1 MALRLVA
8 VACLA
13 VVSSSMTVYDPPEAG
28 PALDAVEKA
37 LASIVGNPHLPASMM
52 AAAKKAVANVEDTVH
67 FLETAK
73 GKALT
78 KEARG
83 AKVMSAIKELQDLQS
98 TWSKA
103 AESQVADKRADL
115 EKQLK
120 EKQAA
125 LAKDM
130 KMMKVLN
137 LEKALAE
144 KKLALQNLIEKKAN
158 DAKGKEDAKAI
169 AAREEM
175 ISNVLKMA
183 KDIQS
188 SKTKDAT
195 MTHAVKDVA
204 KTNPKLLATVNTYLE
219 GRMKTL
225 SESMATIDASQK
237 KREAEITATLGA
249 AAPGDKANAEELKKS
264 KAILTMLMNK
274 EARNNKKLKA
284 GLQSEYTELHH
295 AVESI
300 KKGDV
305 AGLSKVMTHMQSEMK
320 NLQAKSHK
328 FLY

>member
-1 MALRLVA
+1 MALRVA
-8 VACLA
+8 VVACLA
-13 VVSSSMTVYDPPEAG
+13 VVSSSVAVYDPPEAG

-67 FLETAK
+67 FLETAQ

-78 KEARG
+78 KDARG
-83 AKVMSAIKELQDLQS
+83 AKVMNAIKELEDLQS
-98 TWSKA
+98 SWAKA
-103 AESQVADKRADL
+103 ADSKVADKRADL

-144 KKLALQNLIEKKAN
+144 KKLALQKLIESKQQQ
-158 DAKGKEDAKAI
+158 AKSKEDEKAI

-183 KDIQS
+183 KEVS
-188 SKTKDAT
+188 SKTTKDAT
-195 MTHAVKDVA
+195 MTHAVKNVA
-204 KTNPKLLATVNTYLE
+204 QSNPKLLATVNTYLE

-225 SESMATIDASQK
+225 SGSMAEIDSAEK
-237 KREAEITATLGA
+237 KREDEIKATLG
-249 AAPGDKANAEELKKS
+249 GDAGNKANAEELQKS
-264 KAILTMLMNK
+264 KAILTMLMKK
-274 EARNNKKLKA
+274 EARNYKKMRA
-284 GLQSEYTELHH
+284 GLQSEYNELSN
-295 AVESI
+295 AVKSI
-300 KKGDV
+300 KNGDV
-305 AGLSKVMTHMQSEMK
+305 TGLSKVMTHMQSEMK

>member
-1 MALRLVA
+1 
-8 VACLA
+8 
-13 VVSSSMTVYDPPEAG
+13 
-28 PALDAVEKA
+28 
-37 LASIVGNPHLPASMM
+37 MM

-73 GKALT
+73 GKAPT

-83 AKVMSAIKELQDLQS
+83 AKVMTAIKELEDLQS
-98 TWSKA
+98 SWSKA
-103 AESQVADKRADL
+103 AESQVADKRAGL

-144 KKLALQNLIEKKAN
+144 KKLALQTLIEKKAN
-158 DAKGKEDAKAI
+158 QAKTKEDEKANAAK
-169 AAREEM
+169 EEM

-225 SESMATIDASQK
+225 SSSMAEIDTAEK
-237 KREAEITATLGA
+237 KREDEIKATLGTA
-249 AAPGDKANAEELKKS
+249 AGDKVNAEELKKS
-264 KAILTMLMNK
+264 EAILNMLMKK
-274 EARNNKKLKA
+274 EARNYKKMRA
-284 GLQSEYTELHH
+284 GLQSEYTELSN
-295 AVESI
+295 AVKSI
-300 KKGDV
+300 KNGDV
-305 AGLSKVMTHMQSEMK
+305 AGLSKVMAHMQSEMK
-320 NLQAKSHK
+320 KS
-328 FLY
+328 